1 MMDRSVSFPVD
12 RAAAVP
18 LEFVRSVYA
27 WMFVGLALTS
37 VAALYTAGSP
47 ALLKAIFGN
56 KLVFYALV
64 FGELG
69 LVVAISGAINRLS
82 AGTATGLFLLYSALN
97 GVTLASIFL
106 VYTSGSIASTFFVS
120 SATFGAMSVYGYLT
134 KKDLTSWGSFLFLGL
149 IGVVIASLVNMFLHS
164 PMVAWVA
171 SVCGVIVFVGLTAY
185 DTQKI
190 KALGAAGFGDEQ
202 AQRKASI
209 LGALT
214 LYLDFINIF
223 LMLLNLFGRRR

>member
-1 MMDRSVSFPVD
+1 MDRSIDFPID
-12 RAAAVP
+12 RAAAISTA
-18 LEFVRSVYA
+18 FVRRVFA

-37 VAALYTAGSP
+37 LASLFTASSP
-47 ALLKAIFGN
+47 ALLQTIFGN
-56 KLVFYALV
+56 KIVFYALV

-69 LVVAISGAINRLS
+69 LVIAISGAINRLS
-82 AGTATGLFLLYSALN
+82 AGAATGLFLLYSALN
-97 GVTLASIFL
+97 GVTLASIFIL
-106 VYTSGSIASTFFVS
+106 YTGGSIAATFFVS
-120 SATFGAMSVYGYLT
+120 ASTFGAMSAYGYLT
-134 KKDLTSWGSFLFLGL
+134 KKDLTSWGSFLFMGL
-149 IGVVIASLVNMFLHS
+149 IGVIIASLVNMFLHS

-185 DTQKI
+185 HTQKF
-190 KALGAAGFGDEQ
+190 KALGAAGFEDEQ

-214 LYLDFINIF
+214 LYLDFINMF

>member
-1 MMDRSVSFPVD
+1 VNSTVSYPVD
-12 RAAAVP
+12 RAAAIP
-18 LEFVRSVYA
+18 AEFVRKVFA
-27 WMFVGLALTS
+27 WMFAGLALTG

-56 KLVFYALV
+56 KMVFYALV

-69 LVVAISGAINRLS
+69 LVIAISGAINRLS
-82 AGTATGLFLLYSALN
+82 AAAATGLFLLYSALN

-106 VYTSGSIASTFFVS
+106 VYTGGSIAATFFVS
-120 SATFGAMSVYGYLT
+120 ASTFGAMSAYGYLT
-134 KKDLTSWGSFLFLGL
+134 KKDLTSWGSFLFMGL
-149 IGVVIASLVNMFLHS
+149 IGVVIASLVNMFLNS

-190 KALGAAGFGDEQ
+190 KALGAAGFSDES

>member
-1 MMDRSVSFPVD
+1 VNSSVSYPID
-12 RAAAVP
+12 RAVAVP
-18 LEFVRSVYA
+18 AEFVRRVFA
-27 WMFVGLALTS
+27 WMFAGLALTS
-37 VAALYTAGSP
+37 VTALYTAGSP
-47 ALLKAIFGN
+47 ALLQAIFGN

-69 LVVAISGAINRLS
+69 LVIAISGAINRLS
-82 AGTATGLFLLYSALN
+82 AGAATGLFLLYSALN

-106 VYTSGSIASTFFVS
+106 VYTGGSIAATFFVS
-120 SATFGAMSVYGYLT
+120 AVTFGAMSLYGYVT
-134 KKDLTSWGSFLFLGL
+134 KKDLTSWGSFLFMGL

-190 KALGAAGFGDEQ
+190 KVLGAAGFGDDSSR
-202 AQRKASI
+202 RKASI